1 MIGASTPAPAPTLV
15 TRAETYADDAWN
27 VISWPETD
35 LAADIGWS
43 AGWTIMLFG
52 MLKVL
57 SVGLHAEKKARGPF
71 FKR

>member
-1 MIGASTPAPAPTLV
+1 MIGASASATGIV
-15 TRAETYADDAWN
+15 TQAETYADDTWN

-35 LAADIGWS
+35 LAADLGWS

-57 SVGLHAEKKARGPF
+57 SVGLSAERKARGKF
-71 FKR
+71 FSSRQ

>member
-1 MIGASTPAPAPTLV
+1 VIGASPTTAPSLV
-15 TRAETYADDAWN
+15 TQADTYADDTWN

-35 LAADIGWS
+35 LAADLGWS

-57 SVGLHAEKKARGPF
+57 SVGLSAERKARGSYF
-71 FKR
+71 SRR